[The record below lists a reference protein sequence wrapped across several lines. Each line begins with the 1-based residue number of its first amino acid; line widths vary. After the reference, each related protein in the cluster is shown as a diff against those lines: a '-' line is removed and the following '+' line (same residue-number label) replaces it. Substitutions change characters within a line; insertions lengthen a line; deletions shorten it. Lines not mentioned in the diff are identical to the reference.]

1 MHTLDPL
8 DPDVWRVV
16 RRTVARGQ
24 SASFHCAIASIAP
37 DGGPYVSPIGSVRLG
52 QSGTGTYLD
61 VFNAQLRKNLERDP
75 RVTVMAVDS
84 GPITWAR
91 ALIRGQF
98 VTPPGV
104 RLLGEAGPARP
115 ATDDEKRTFQ
125 RSVRPALLTRGG
137 KAMWGRLDD
146 VLARDL
152 TFTGVVP
159 VRIGST
165 TTGLWPNRTR
175 STPANASRVPFAP
188 AHTEGRE

>member
-8 DPDVWRVV
+8 DLDVWHLV

-24 SASFHCAIASIAP
+24 SASFHCAIASVNL

-52 QSGTGTYLD
+52 QPGRGTYLD

-84 GPITWAR
+84 GLVTWAR
-91 ALIRGQF
+91 ALISGQF

-104 RLLGEAGPARP
+104 RLLGEVGPARP

-137 KAMWGRLDD
+137 KAMWSRLDD
-146 VLARDL
+146 LLARDL
-152 TFTGVVP
+152 SFTGVVP

-165 TTGLWPNRTR
+165 TAGLWPNRTR
-175 STPANASRVPFAP
+175 STTASQA
-188 AHTEGRE
+188 TLG